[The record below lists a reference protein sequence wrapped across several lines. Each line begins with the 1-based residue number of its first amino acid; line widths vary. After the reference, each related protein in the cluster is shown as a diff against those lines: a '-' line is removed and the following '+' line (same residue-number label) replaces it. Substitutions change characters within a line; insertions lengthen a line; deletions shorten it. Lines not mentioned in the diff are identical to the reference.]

1 MRTFPSRLS
10 RGLSDV
16 PTPRGPTTFCR
27 LAARHIPPRAPD
39 PRTGWGVRRVR
50 LTGGD
55 GCVIERRCD
64 CYTKIVRHVYRD
76 VLDDVWTTARVIC
89 LNSHQLRDKTV
100 GRIWKR
106 PNTYRP
112 ARRRVFAKKSSP
124 PPDCKKINVI
134 LLWATS
140 RRNVVIGKYLPHPLV
155 SRRRKAR
162 TGTGTR
168 RGCGD
173 RLFDL
178 RGFRRKRGRSGPA
191 CWERRDGQFRRAHF
205 ASAVLCGIFEDSDWG
220 ANNWFL
226 YTSDAADEGLGIER
240 GGSRLL

>member
-1 MRTFPSRLS
+1 
-10 RGLSDV
+10 V
-16 PTPRGPTTFCR
+16 PGKGSVASFT
-27 LAARHIPPRAPD
+27 
-39 PRTGWGVRRVR
+39 
-50 LTGGD
+50 
-55 GCVIERRCD
+55 
-64 CYTKIVRHVYRD
+64 VYRD

-220 ANNWFL
+220 ANNAKTRL
-226 YTSDAADEGLGIER
+226 VHGGASER
-240 GGSRLL
+240 GFRVVQTRNRFGHVVVDGVEADFENLAVRPRGWVPG